1 MKKAAIYAR
10 VSTEKQEKEK
20 TIESQIE
27 ELRRFCEKNGFLI
40 VKEYVDDGW
49 SGETL
54 ARPALDQ
61 LRDDASKKLFDAVCI
76 HSPDRLAR
84 KFIYQGLVI
93 EELKKNGIEVVFL
106 NKQISD
112 TPEDQLLLGIE
123 GLIAEYEKAKILER
137 TRRGRLHKARSG
149 KIVGGIPPLGYTYV
163 KDKGY
168 VINESEADIVRL
180 IFNLYIQLGSVRTVA
195 RKLTEIGVKPR
206 RGMAWRTSTLH
217 RILRNETYIGTTYYN
232 KTCGTEPVLRKKYS
246 RKINSSRR
254 LRDKRE
260 WIPIKVPAIIDKAT
274 FKLAQEM
281 LKRNRR
287 ETRKNS
293 EQYLLS
299 GLVICGSCGSN
310 YTGEKSH
317 GYRFYRC
324 NNRHKM
330 FPLHRK
336 CDAKMISGRRLEEAV
351 WNAVTKAVIKPQILI
366 SHIACLMKKM
376 KEPIEEIQL
385 EKSRLIKLKKLI
397 EEKKD
402 KIIELYTDG
411 AIDKEKFVSKMKEYE
426 VREEEIESKLR
437 DIEEKLNYAL
447 NRPILIKD
455 IIHFCNMA
463 KKKLQ
468 NLSLEEKKKFLK
480 LLIDKIIFHSHEGK
494 AIIKGH
500 IPIIKEER
508 SIEEYIKT
516 LNENFAGTMSLM
528 FWSHEHYPNN
538 QLKFELEVRIFS

>member
-1 MKKAAIYAR
+1 
-10 VSTEKQEKEK
+10 
-20 TIESQIE
+20 
-27 ELRRFCEKNGFLI
+27 
-40 VKEYVDDGW
+40 
-49 SGETL
+49 
-54 ARPALDQ
+54 
-61 LRDDASKKLFDAVCI
+61 
-76 HSPDRLAR
+76 
-84 KFIYQGLVI
+84 
-93 EELKKNGIEVVFL
+93 
-106 NKQISD
+106 
-112 TPEDQLLLGIE
+112 
-123 GLIAEYEKAKILER
+123 
-137 TRRGRLHKARSG
+137 
-149 KIVGGIPPLGYTYV
+149 
-163 KDKGY
+163 
-168 VINESEADIVRL
+168 
-180 IFNLYIQLGSVRTVA
+180 
-195 RKLTEIGVKPR
+195 
-206 RGMAWRTSTLH
+206 
-217 RILRNETYIGTTYYN
+217 
-232 KTCGTEPVLRKKYS
+232 
-246 RKINSSRR
+246 
-254 LRDKRE
+254 
-260 WIPIKVPAIIDKAT
+260 
-274 FKLAQEM
+274 
-281 LKRNRR
+281 
-287 ETRKNS
+287 
-293 EQYLLS
+293 
-299 GLVICGSCGSN
+299 
-310 YTGEKSH
+310 
-317 GYRFYRC
+317 
-324 NNRHKM
+324 
-330 FPLHRK
+330 
-336 CDAKMISGRRLEEAV
+336 
-351 WNAVTKAVIKPQILI
+351 
-366 SHIACLMKKM
+366 MKKM